1 MYVADV
7 QPLYAHRKCWLDLKV
22 TCIDIHM
29 LYMTHFYIV
38 FTWNRDKIIYLHIL
52 SFTVFKGYYA
62 IITNFTIYVQNVYDI
77 IVYEYT

>member
-1 MYVADV
+1 
-7 QPLYAHRKCWLDLKV
+7 
-22 TCIDIHM
+22 M